1 MSSISNSE
9 KIGLNNEKNVFHYIR
24 SNSPIS
30 RADISREIGLS
41 KPAVSSAVKKLLDKE
56 LVLEKSAISYD
67 KVGRKPKVLEPN
79 YKAGYF
85 LSSHVGEHSMFFG
98 VSDLS
103 GKTLAKD
110 SMETPREWDSV
121 AETAIKQIKSVF
133 AWADIP
139 FSKILGLSIGV
150 PGVANSETGEVT
162 FSPNL
167 KGPDP
172 FPLGSRLSKK
182 LSPKLYI
189 ENGDNLAALGEYY
202 ARDAD
207 PESLVFL
214 DISEGIGGGI
224 ILDGKLQ
231 RGFQYH
237 AGEFGWLV
245 HDKEHARSKKESSKG
260 YLEYLASSSSLRKN
274 ITGAIYENHG
284 GRADETNRNK
294 IGLDKVPK
302 LYSDH
307 EDVQEIVDDWIKD
320 LSLAI
325 SNICAVLDPELI
337 VLGGETSSLVAEFLE
352 NIKSTVK
359 ANSQRTPKI
368 ETSKIQSDVPM
379 IGGIQLCLQNLDE
392 LLWNS

>member
-1 MSSISNSE
+1 MTSISNS
-9 KIGLNNEKNVFHYIR
+9 KQIGLNNEKNVFYYIR
-24 SNSPIS
+24 SNGPIS
-30 RADISREIGLS
+30 RAEISREIGLS
-41 KPAVSSAVKKLLDKE
+41 KPAVSSAVEKLLAKE
-56 LVLEKSAISYD
+56 LVMEESTDSYD
-67 KVGRKPKVLEPN
+67 KVGRKPKVLKPN
-79 YKAGYF
+79 YQTGYF
-85 LSSHVGEHSMFFG
+85 LSSHVGEHRMFFG
-98 VSDLS
+98 ISNLS
-103 GKTLAKD
+103 GKILAKD
-110 SMETPREWDSV
+110 SMETPEKWGAV
-121 AETAIKQIKSVF
+121 TEAIIKQLKSVF
-133 AWADIP
+133 AWGDIP

-150 PGVANSETGEVT
+150 PGVANSESGEVT

-172 FPLGSRLSKK
+172 FPLEARLSEK

-202 ARDAD
+202 VRDTD

-224 ILDGKLQ
+224 ILNGKLQ

-237 AGEFGWLV
+237 AGEFGWLI
-245 HDKEHARSKKESSKG
+245 HDKEHARSKKEHTKG
-260 YLEYLASSSSLRKN
+260 YLEYLASSSALRKN
-274 ITGAIYENHG
+274 ITGAISENHG
-284 GRADETNRNK
+284 RGTGESDRNK
-294 IGLDKVPK
+294 FALDKVTQ
-302 LYSDH
+302 LYSNH

-337 VLGGETSSLVAEFLE
+337 VLGGETSSLVSEFLE

-359 ANSQRTPKI
+359 ENSQRTPKI

-379 IGGIQLCLQNLDE
+379 IGGIQMCLQNLDE
-392 LLWNS
+392 LLWDG